1 MSGLVAFFF
10 CASTPYR
17 LLRTEHMRASATLS
31 DNTARQ
37 SWPSLVMNGHTQ
49 RNSASQPET
58 SAILPS
64 QAPYTRTHKAVSA
77 GTRTFPISG
86 RRPSHVK
93 EPIAISALPSQT
105 HARRSFKPLV
115 RNTWHHAARS
125 ANPSLCA
132 SAAVLLAKTRRSWTI
147 PSFDGLY
154 YTHCMYITPPW
165 PSSVARSL
173 RLFQKA
179 NLLALPSNVMRCS
192 ETSPR
197 PSQPATR
204 SLSFC
209 TERCIK

>member
-93 EPIAISALPSQT
+93 EPIAISAVPSET

-115 RNTWHHAARS
+115 RNTWHHS
-125 ANPSLCA
+125 A
-132 SAAVLLAKTRRSWTI
+132 
-147 PSFDGLY
+147 
-154 YTHCMYITPPW
+154 
-165 PSSVARSL
+165 
-173 RLFQKA
+173 
-179 NLLALPSNVMRCS
+179 
-192 ETSPR
+192 
-197 PSQPATR
+197 QPATR

-209 TERCIK
+209 TEQCIQQQGPRISRPMLKIFYPNFPTRRIFFAACYKSVLPTPCSPG